1 MGHFPADSG
10 VPATPTGLSR
20 ATSSKEVQASS
31 VENDVPEVEMLL
43 EAFDLEEVEPRTP
56 CFMVDTFVRN
66 REFFGREGHLRSLDD
81 CLLPASDLIVAT
93 QPDRTRVAL
102 LCGMA
107 GLGKTEL
114 AVEYAHSRRDQ
125 FDAVFFIRAED
136 ATKLEKDIALIAV
149 RLGIQD
155 PSDPHNTIVNKGLA
169 MGWLTDPFKV
179 VNAHTDTSASV
190 PATWLIV
197 FDNADDPDILL
208 PYKEIA
214 DKGAVLITSRNPLAK
229 KGFSSST
236 ITVDLQTFDENDA
249 GKFLQQ
255 LTDKKDQDDEAQVI
269 GNRLGGLPLAITQ
282 MAGLIRLQFLSFGEF
297 LEMYDEPLEEAEI
310 HEKEL
315 QPLRQ
320 TARGNISS
328 IWAIEKLSD
337 HARALI
343 EILAFLDPDRIQDT
357 VLSRHGPSIV
367 DLHHYPR
374 MKGAF
379 YKARTELIRSSLV
392 RRNDDTGEFWIHRV
406 VQDAVKAKMTPDHR
420 LKVFSNV
427 VNLISLEWPSASV
440 GSHNVQLWRI
450 CEGLYPHIVASQH
463 AYAKYFQREDTDGH
477 ISLATLLNRAAW

>member
-1 MGHFPADSG
+1 MPADI
-10 VPATPTGLSR
+10 SR
-20 ATSSKEVQASS
+20 TTSSKDVQVSS
-31 VENDVPEVEMLL
+31 VRSSIPDVEMLL
-43 EAFDLEEVEPRTP
+43 EAFALEEAEPRTP
-56 CFMVDTFVRN
+56 CFMIDTYVRN
-66 REFFGREGHLRSLDD
+66 KEFFGREVPLRSLDD
-81 CLLPASDLIVAT
+81 CLLPASDLVVAT

-102 LCGMA
+102 LCGMG

-114 AVEYAHSRRDQ
+114 AIEYAHSRRDR

-136 ATKLEKDIALIAV
+136 ATKLEKDIAKISV

-169 MGWLTDPFKV
+169 LGWLTNPFKV

-190 PATWLIV
+190 PATWLLI

-214 DKGAVLITSRNPLAK
+214 DKGAILITSRNPLAK
-229 KGFSSST
+229 KAFSPST
-236 ITVDLQTFDENDA
+236 VTVDLKTFDNNDA
-249 GKFLQQ
+249 GRLLQQ
-255 LTDKKDQDDEAQVI
+255 LTHMKGHDDEAELI
-269 GNRLGGLPLAITQ
+269 GSRLGGLPLAITQ

-310 HEKEL
+310 HETEL

-337 HARALI
+337 DARAVI
-343 EILAFLDPDRIQDT
+343 EVLAFLDPDRIQDT
-357 VLSRHGPSIV
+357 ILSRHGTRIF
-367 DLHHYPR
+367 DLPHYPQ
-374 MKGAF
+374 KKSSF

-406 VQDAVKAKMTPDHR
+406 VQDAVKAKMDPDHR

-427 VNLISLEWPSASV
+427 VNLISLEWPSTSL
-440 GSHNVQLWRI
+440 GSHDVQLWQI
-450 CEGLYPHIVASQH
+450 CEGLYPHIVSSQN
-463 AYAKYFQREDTDGH
+463 AYIKYFQREDTNGH
-477 ISLATLLNRAAW
+477 ILLATLLNRAAW